1 VIRKELLEIADGVT
15 AAMGAGGQA
24 ARQEILHAAGRVAG
38 AISEIQRGAGR

>member
-1 VIRKELLEIADGVT
+1 VIRVELLEMADRVT

-24 ARQEILHAAGRVAG
+24 ARQELMHAAGRVAG